1 MFATNSNRIRVAINR
16 IFTIAIVLLF
26 ASAAFAK
33 NPKLTDDLEAVD
45 ANTTVNVIVRY
56 KVAPQDTHV
65 AKAKKYGAKMKFKH
79 NRSRAVSYKI
89 KRSQLEKLLADDTN
103 IAMITPDRPIKS
115 MNDFTSATVGAN
127 IAHNLGFDGQ
137 GIGVAIIDS
146 GVMDHPD
153 LHNYKKDQKNAGDVN
168 RVVYSESF
176 VENAVN
182 ANDKNGHGTHVTG
195 IVAGNGNSST
205 CNTCTDPI
213 VGVAP
218 GVNIINLQVL
228 DAQGNGS
235 DSQTIAAID
244 RAIELKDKYNIRVIN
259 MSLGRPVYE
268 SYQTDPLCQAVEAAW
283 KSGIVVVVSAG
294 NLGRNLN
301 TNGYGTI
308 TAPGNDPYVI
318 TVGAMKA
325 DGTDTRSD
333 DAIASYSSKG
343 PSLVDHVVK
352 PDIVAP
358 GNKVESLFVPNSTL
372 ANLEADAIVPVS
384 EYNSTG
390 AGQPAYFRMS
400 GTSMAAPV
408 VAGAAALL
416 IEKNPDLTPD
426 QVKAQ
431 LMKSATRDFPAT
443 TTVMDPT
450 NGNSFVSNY
459 DVFTVGAGYLDI
471 QNALENMDAV
481 PVAAVG
487 SAQSPSVKHDDL
499 TGTMTLSQVQGSV
512 FDATTAATVYGP
524 QGVSAEGIIW
534 GSLGVSSEASTAI
547 WSEGIIWGSAGTSAE
562 GIIWG
567 SLGAEGIIWG
577 SLSSEG
583 IIWGSVNGILGE

>member
-1 MFATNSNRIRVAINR
+1 MFTSTLNQFRVTLKKTL
-16 IFTIAIVLLF
+16 TIAAVLLF

-33 NPKLTDDLEAVD
+33 NPKLTSDLEAVD
-45 ANTTVNVIVRY
+45 ANSTVSVIVRY
-56 KVAPQDTHV
+56 KVTPQDTHV
-65 AKAKKYGAKMKFKH
+65 AKAKKYGAKLKFKH
-79 NRSRAVSYKI
+79 TRFGAVSYKI

-103 IAMITPDRPIKS
+103 IAMISPDRPIKS
-115 MNDFTSATVGAN
+115 MNDFTAASVGAN
-127 IAHNLGFDGQ
+127 IAQSLGFDGQ

-153 LHNYKKDQKNAGDVN
+153 LHNYKKDQKNGDVN
-168 RVVYSESF
+168 RIVYSESF
-176 VENAVN
+176 VENAAN
-182 ANDKNGHGTHVTG
+182 ANDKNGHGTHVAG

-213 VGVAP
+213 VGIAP
-218 GVNIINLQVL
+218 GVNIVNLQVL

-235 DSQTIAAID
+235 DSATIAAID

-259 MSLGRPVYE
+259 MSMGRPVYE
-268 SYQTDPLCQAVEAAW
+268 SYKTDPLCQAVEAAW

-294 NLGRNLN
+294 NLGRNTDGGN
-301 TNGYGTI
+301 NGYGTI

-325 DGTDTRSD
+325 DGTDSRND
-333 DAIASYSSKG
+333 DAVASYSSKG

-358 GNKVESLFVPNSTL
+358 GNKVESLYVPDSTL
-372 ANLEADAIVPVS
+372 ANLEPEAVVPVS
-384 EYNSTG
+384 EYNPA

-416 IEKNPDLTPD
+416 IEKNPSLTPD

-431 LMKSATRDFPAT
+431 LMTTATRNFPQQSSVT
-443 TTVMDPT
+443 DPT
-450 NGNSFVSNY
+450 TGNTYTSNY

-471 QNALENMDAV
+471 QNAINNDV
-481 PVAAVG
+481 TTTAALG
-487 SAQSPSVKHDDL
+487 AAQSPTIKHDDL
-499 TGTMTLSQVQGSV
+499 TGTMTFNQVPGSV
-512 FDATTAATVYGP
+512 WDATTSSTVWGP
-524 QGVSAEGIIW
+524 EGVSAEGIIW
-534 GSLGVSSEASTAI
+534 GSLNVSGTASSVI
-547 WSEGIIWGSAGTSAE
+547 WSEGIIWGSAGVGAE

-577 SLSSEG
+577 SLGSEG
-583 IIWGSVNGILGE
+583 IIWGSLGGE